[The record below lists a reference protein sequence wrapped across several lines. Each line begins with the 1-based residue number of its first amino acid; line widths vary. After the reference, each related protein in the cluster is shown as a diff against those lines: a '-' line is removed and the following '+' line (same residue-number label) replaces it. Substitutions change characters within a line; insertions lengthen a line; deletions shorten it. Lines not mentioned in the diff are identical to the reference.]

1 MEVKLTVPTSLSEI
15 TLGQYQRFK
24 RTADKFEETNDFLL
38 QKMIECFCNV
48 QLIHVLLIQRKSV
61 LEVTAGINNL
71 FHGKY
76 ELQPTFKIKDVE
88 FGFIPNLD
96 NISQGEYVDL
106 DNYITNWEDMH
117 KAMAVLFRPIK
128 DKKGDKYTIHDYQ
141 GTEEFSDLMK
151 YMPLDVALGAYVFF
165 CHLGN
170 ELLISTLE
178 FLRGSGGND
187 LSAQGQFSAKW
198 GWYHS
203 IYKLADGKVWR
214 IDEVTREPLHKC
226 LTLLSY
232 QIEKEKVENAQLN
245 KTLRR

>member
-141 GTEEFSDLMK
+141 GTEEFADLMK

-178 FLRGSGGND
+178 FLRGEAVEMISQHKD
-187 LSAQGQFSAKW
+187 SSALNGDGIIQYINSLTAKYGELMKSQENPFTSVLHFSPIK
-198 GWYHS
+198 
-203 IYKLADGKVWR
+203 
-214 IDEVTREPLHKC
+214 
-226 LTLLSY
+226 
-232 QIEKEKVENAQLN
+232 
-245 KTLRR
+245 

>member
-141 GTEEFSDLMK
+141 GTEEFADLMK

-178 FLRGSGGND
+178 FLRGEAVEMISQHKD
-187 LSAQGQFSAKW
+187 SSALNGDGIIQSINSLTAKY
-198 GWYHS
+198 GELMKS
-203 IYKLADGKVWR
+203 QENPFTSV
-214 IDEVTREPLHKC
+214 LHFYPIK
-226 LTLLSY
+226 
-232 QIEKEKVENAQLN
+232 
-245 KTLRR
+245 

>member
-141 GTEEFSDLMK
+141 GTEEFADLMK

-178 FLRGSGGND
+178 FLRGEAVEMISQHKD
-187 LSAQGQFSAKW
+187 SSALNGDGIIQSINSLTAKYGELMKSQENPFTSVLHFSPIK
-198 GWYHS
+198 
-203 IYKLADGKVWR
+203 
-214 IDEVTREPLHKC
+214 
-226 LTLLSY
+226 
-232 QIEKEKVENAQLN
+232 
-245 KTLRR
+245 

>member
-61 LEVTAGINNL
+61 LEVTAGINSL

-141 GTEEFSDLMK
+141 GTEEFADLMK

-165 CHLGN
+165 CHLVN

-178 FLRGSGGND
+178 FLRGEAVEMISQHKDSSGLNGDGIIQSINS
-187 LSAQGQFSAKW
+187 LTAKYGALMRSQENPFTSALHFSP
-198 GWYHS
+198 
-203 IYKLADGKVWR
+203 IR
-214 IDEVTREPLHKC
+214 
-226 LTLLSY
+226 
-232 QIEKEKVENAQLN
+232 
-245 KTLRR
+245 

>member
-128 DKKGDKYTIHDYQ
+128 DKKGDKYTIQDYQ
-141 GTEEFSDLMK
+141 GTEEFADLMK

-178 FLRGSGGND
+178 FLRGEAVEMISQHKD
-187 LSAQGQFSAKW
+187 SSALNGDGIIQSINSLTAKYGELMKSQENPFTSALHFSPIK
-198 GWYHS
+198 
-203 IYKLADGKVWR
+203 
-214 IDEVTREPLHKC
+214 
-226 LTLLSY
+226 
-232 QIEKEKVENAQLN
+232 
-245 KTLRR
+245 

>member
-141 GTEEFSDLMK
+141 GTEEFADLMK

-178 FLRGSGGND
+178 FLRGEAVEMISQHKDSLGLSGDGIIQSINS
-187 LSAQGQFSAKW
+187 LTAKYGELMKSQENPFTSVLHFSPIK
-198 GWYHS
+198 
-203 IYKLADGKVWR
+203 
-214 IDEVTREPLHKC
+214 
-226 LTLLSY
+226 
-232 QIEKEKVENAQLN
+232 
-245 KTLRR
+245 